1 MNTTTVRRLPS
12 ADWIAFGVALSALF
26 LQYLWPAVMGF
37 IIVAVFAPSVLREI
51 GVLRD
56 ADEWSRGIMH
66 RAGFHGLLAV
76 GGIIA
81 LNYLLILFG
90 WFEPTEELRL
100 PFADETMRKAVIWVF
115 LVSYLIQ
122 YWGAREGVFRILL
135 GAALVGLAPLV
146 AVVRYPD
153 HLGTYLLGSLINAAV
168 MLGPAFLVRGWP
180 RLGAGVL
187 LFLLCALVVFGV
199 TTVTPSNLEAARW
212 GMIQVWLQAG
222 LIFGITGLALLRES
236 S

>member
-1 MNTTTVRRLPS
+1 MNATTVRRLPS
-12 ADWIAFGVALSALF
+12 ADWIAFGVVLSALF
-26 LQYLWPAVMGF
+26 LQYLWPAIMGF
-37 IIVAVFAPSVLREI
+37 IIVAVFMPSLLREI

-56 ADEWSRGIMH
+56 ADEWTRGIMH

-90 WFEPTEELRL
+90 WFEPTEKLRL
-100 PFADETMRKAVIWVF
+100 PFSDETMRKAVIWVF

-135 GAALVGLAPLV
+135 GAALVGLAPLI
-146 AVVRYPD
+146 AVTRYPD
-153 HLGTYLLGSLINAAV
+153 HLGIYLLGSLINAAV
-168 MLGPAFLVRGWP
+168 MLGPAFLVRRWP

-187 LFLLCALVVFGV
+187 LFLLCALVVFGAS
-199 TTVTPSNLEAARW
+199 TVTASNLEAARW

-222 LIFGITGLALLRES
+222 LIFGITGLALLRETS
-236 S
+236 